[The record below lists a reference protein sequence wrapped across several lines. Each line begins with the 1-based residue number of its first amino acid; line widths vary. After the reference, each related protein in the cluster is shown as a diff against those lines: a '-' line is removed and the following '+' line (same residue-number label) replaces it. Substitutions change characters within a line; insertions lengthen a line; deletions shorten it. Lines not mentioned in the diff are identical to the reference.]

1 MASGPITSWQ
11 IDGET
16 METVTDYFLGLQN
29 HCGWWLQPEIK
40 RHLLLRRKAM
50 TNLDSIL
57 KSTHITLPTIVHIAK
72 VSFSSSHIQMWELD
86 NKKGWSL
93 KNWCL
98 QTVVLEKTLDSPLDS
113 KEIKPVNPRGNQPW
127 VFIVRTDAEAEVSIL
142 WPPDAKSQ
150 LIRKDPDAG
159 KDWRQEKGMTEDDMI
174 GWLHQFNAQ
183 EFDQTPG
190 DGQGQGSLAC
200 YCPEARK
207 EPDMTEQLNNNWRQ
221 RF

>member
-1 MASGPITSWQ
+1 
-11 IDGET
+11 
-16 METVTDYFLGLQN
+16 
-29 HCGWWLQPEIK
+29 
-40 RHLLLRRKAM
+40 
-50 TNLDSIL
+50 
-57 KSTHITLPTIVHIAK
+57 
-72 VSFSSSHIQMWELD
+72 MWELD
-86 NKKGWSL
+86 REESWVP
-93 KNWCL
+93 KNWCFW
-98 QTVVLEKTLDSPLDS
+98 TVVLEKTLDSPLDS

-200 YCPEARK
+200 SGMLLSRGSQRAWH
-207 EPDMTEQLNNNWRQ
+207 DWATEQQLEAAILIPSPLILDNWLHLLLDLG
-221 RF
+221 FLLCICCCMD